1 MGEYS
6 VLITMSVVALFLLVI
21 LIIIMRA
28 HARAWR
34 EEREQQKQKEEQ
46 AREQREQQIQDLQ
59 EKIESF
65 QQQLSSTESEKEKQ
79 SLQKQ
84 IAQLQNMLQ
93 QLTTEKVE
101 VPEEKELFL
110 FWRLIRIGYFLTILA
125 ITPIITT
132 FILRSAT
139 KIIWRNLIKLFEMET
154 KIPKDF
160 SLDTLGLKIWIVIGL
175 GIVVIELLIVLKK
188 RWGFIMVK
196 PGTIAT
202 IELLQGYSWTAK
214 HEAGLKRINCFF
226 YPFEKCRTIEKDEFP
241 EPPYLD
247 ESRQTSFLLDL
258 KIQEIN
264 IPAQPIITKDNAPA
278 TIDGFIYG
286 LITDSQKAVYAVKHL
301 RTLMV
306 NLSMATLRI
315 AGGDIEL
322 DDLIAEKG
330 KREITKIVK
339 ETLAET
345 VSDLGFQVNEVRLK
359 EVEPSEKVK
368 EAMEKISIAERTRK
382 ATVTIADGE
391 RAATELRGKGKAGA
405 ISAMRKSFEEKE
417 GSGSN
422 NPSNP
427 QSKAD
432 TGSASRVIT
441 YEYVTETLPKMA
453 DGKATKILM
462 PMELSGPASFV
473 TGMFEAVKEVK
484 SEEPRK
490 EE

>member
-1 MGEYS
+1 MNQLLE
-6 VLITMSVVALFLLVI
+6 LIGLSVVVLFLLAV
-21 LIIIMRA
+21 LVIIIRIHTKSRQM
-28 HARAWR
+28 
-34 EEREQQKQKEEQ
+34 E
-46 AREQREQQIQDLQ
+46 REQREQEEQERREREIQYLQGQIEWFQ
-59 EKIESF
+59 ER
-65 QQQLSSTESEKEKQ
+65 LSSATDEEKQ
-79 SLQKQ
+79 SLQEKITSFQ
-84 IAQLQNMLQ
+84 NQFNQLI
-93 QLTTEKVE
+93 TDVAKVE
-101 VPEEKELFL
+101 VPKERDLSH
-110 FWRLIRIGYFLTILA
+110 WGRLIRIGYFLIILA
-125 ITPIITT
+125 VIPTLIIKLV
-132 FILRSAT
+132 LRNAAE
-139 KIIWRNLIKLFEMET
+139 IVFQNLIKLLET
-154 KIPKDF
+154 ADNLK
-160 SLDTLGLKIWIVIGL
+160 LDTEVGPTIWLIVWIVIAL
-175 GIVVIELLIVLKK
+175 FELLMVLKK

-196 PGTIAT
+196 PGTVAT

-214 HEAGLKRINCFF
+214 HGDGLERINCFF
-226 YPFEKCRTIEKDEFP
+226 YPIEKCRTIERDEFP

-247 ESRQTSFLLDL
+247 EIQQNSYLLDL

-322 DDLIAEKG
+322 DDLIAEEG
-330 KREITKIVK
+330 KEEIAKMVK
-339 ETLAET
+339 ETLTKT
-345 VSDLGFQVNEVRLK
+345 VSEFGFQVNEVRLK

-368 EAMEKISIAERTRK
+368 EAMEKISIAERTKK

-391 RAATELRGKGKAGA
+391 REATELKGKGKAGA

-417 GSGSN
+417 GNGSN
-422 NPSNP
+422 NPSGP
-427 QSKAD
+427 QSKTD

-441 YEYVTETLPKMA
+441 YEYVTETLPQMA

-473 TGMFEAVKEVK
+473 TGIVEAVKETK
-484 SEEPRK
+484 PAEPR
-490 EE
+490 EEG